1 MSNYCMTSW
10 RTSSEMRAASL
21 QLARTH
27 TRFTHCARFARD
39 EIINSL
45 RSALREESNLM
56 HDVHNN
62 MVPSGILNLF
72 QKTSSCHYYNTRAS
86 ASGNFYV
93 NSSDLELYKLS
104 FSRFGAKLWNE
115 ISCHI
120 RHLPKNKFKKTLRK
134 LLFDILNSEDDY
146 IDTPTL
152 IKKVKL
158 AKNVEK

>member
-1 MSNYCMTSW
+1 
-10 RTSSEMRAASL
+10 
-21 QLARTH
+21 
-27 TRFTHCARFARD
+27 
-39 EIINSL
+39 
-45 RSALREESNLM
+45 M
-56 HDVHNN
+56 HDFHNN

-72 QKTSSCHYYNTRAS
+72 QKTISCHYYNARAS

-93 NSSDLELYKLS
+93 NSSDLELYKMS

-115 ISCHI
+115 LPCNI
-120 RHLPKNKFKKTLRK
+120 RQLPKNTFKKTLRK
-134 LLFDILNSEDDY
+134 FLFDILNSDDDY

>member
-1 MSNYCMTSW
+1 MPH
-10 RTSSEMRAASL
+10 SL
-21 QLARTH
+21 IH
-27 TRFTHCARFARD
+27 
-39 EIINSL
+39 
-45 RSALREESNLM
+45 RSAAKQIHQLTKRVEEISIRCDRITKSL
-56 HDVHNN
+56 DAFE
-62 MVPSGILNLF
+62 VPSAILNLF

-115 ISCHI
+115 IPYSI
-120 RHLPKNKFKKTLRK
+120 RQLPKNKFKKTLRK
-134 LLFDILNSEDDY
+134 LLFDILDSEEHY

>member
-1 MSNYCMTSW
+1 MSN
-10 RTSSEMRAASL
+10 
-21 QLARTH
+21 
-27 TRFTHCARFARD
+27 
-39 EIINSL
+39 N
-45 RSALREESNLM
+45 N
-56 HDVHNN
+56 NN

-115 ISCHI
+115 IPRSI